1 MLNGQSR
8 SGPVSQSISSC
19 ETRFPGR
26 VSRYSSSARLK
37 IKGPYRRALPKFIDP
52 SLDLAPWRA
61 VVPGGSV
68 VGWFEDA
75 GRFLVQDYPAVGE
88 GVTRGFEDG
97 GVCLTASK
105 SAARILAFS
114 EPAVESPRSK

>member
-1 MLNGQSR
+1 M
-8 SGPVSQSISSC
+8 PSQAVDDDAVHFGKLLGS
-19 ETRFPGR
+19 E
-26 VSRYSSSARLK
+26 V
-37 IKGPYRRALPKFIDP
+37 IDP

-88 GVTRGFEDG
+88 M
-97 GVCLTASK
+97 
-105 SAARILAFS
+105 AAHIPGERQRR
-114 EPAVESPRSK
+114 PTGPTPRQP

>member
-1 MLNGQSR
+1 MM
-8 SGPVSQSISSC
+8 PSQAVDDDAVHFGKLLGS
-19 ETRFPGR
+19 E
-26 VSRYSSSARLK
+26 VV
-37 IKGPYRRALPKFIDP
+37 DP

-97 GVCLTASK
+97 GVLPDG
-105 SAARILAFS
+105 I
-114 EPAVESPRSK
+114 EESGPYLGVFGAGGRES

>member
-1 MLNGQSR
+1 M
-8 SGPVSQSISSC
+8 PSQAVDDDAVHFGKLLGS
-19 ETRFPGR
+19 E
-26 VSRYSSSARLK
+26 V
-37 IKGPYRRALPKFIDP
+37 IDP